1 MDIFAGSARRGM
13 ELALE
18 PAAAAAE
25 AAAASGSGSSNNGSS
40 SSNGNGSGG
49 GGQSGSTVEVESF
62 FSRMTLESLGR
73 AVFDYE
79 FKQGK
84 EDDPVIRVRTRGR
97 RQCGAVV
104 QHVALC
110 VILRSTGANAQC
122 YVAAPVLI

>member
-25 AAAASGSGSSNNGSS
+25 AAASTSSRSSNGSS
-40 SSNGNGSGG
+40 SSSGGNGSGG
-49 GGQSGSTVEVESF
+49 GAQGGATVEVESF

-84 EDDPVIRVRTRGR
+84 EDDPVIQVGAR
-97 RQCGAVV
+97 RRRNGAVRRPGV
-104 QHVALC
+104 VW
-110 VILRSTGANAQC
+110 
-122 YVAAPVLI
+122 